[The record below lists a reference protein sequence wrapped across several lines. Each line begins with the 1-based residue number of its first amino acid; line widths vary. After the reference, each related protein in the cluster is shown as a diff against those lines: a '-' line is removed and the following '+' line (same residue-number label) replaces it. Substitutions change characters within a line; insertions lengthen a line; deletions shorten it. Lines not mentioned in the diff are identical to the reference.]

1 MRYSLKFSSNAY
13 SSVLTCHVVPLAYMC
28 FSYNDRARSTT
39 RLQDVQLQQQR
50 TIEYPIR
57 HQKSINLFFGVVQT
71 DDASNQSSAV
81 TSYLL
86 TSRESIKVDLISLTQ
101 HLVLSI
107 ELRGERVG

>member
-81 TSYLL
+81 TS
-86 TSRESIKVDLISLTQ
+86 RESISKVDLISLTQ